1 MDPQTTNT
9 ILAVVA
15 IVISVGGTAVGIIN
29 HKAIVSRCC
38 GRRMEVSLDINDTRA
53 GLPAPKSPTSEPSP
67 LITVPVP
74 T

>member
-15 IVISVGGTAVGIIN
+15 IVISVGGTAIGIIN

-38 GRRMEVSLDINDTRA
+38 GKKMELSLDINDTRQ
-53 GLPAPKSPTSEPSP
+53 PAPKSPSLSSGVSNEN
-67 LITVPVP
+67 IAV
-74 T
+74 